1 MNFDAII
8 LAGGNSVRAGGN
20 KMAFALGDETLL
32 ARTVRVFFN
41 SPRID
46 KIVLVVRKTE
56 VDTGLAV
63 ANEFGKDKFKIV
75 IGGSTRAESAIN
87 GLSAVDSEYVLIHD
101 GARPFVTEN
110 LIELVCVA
118 TEKYGTAVPALPI
131 SDSVRAVKNGIIVA
145 ESDRDGMVRVQT
157 PQGYRTKKILD
168 MYLRARSEGYTPSDE
183 SILYAK
189 YADGAHTVAGEETN
203 LKITT
208 EGDYFALGAKVGIG
222 VDLHRLVPYRKLMLG
237 GIEVAYELGEL
248 AHSDG
253 DVVIHAVIDALL
265 SALGE
270 RDIGYRFPDNDPAYL
285 DIDSAIMLSEVV
297 ADCKKANKR
306 VSSCSVVIEL
316 ERPKLAEYIP
326 VMRIKLANLLDTD
339 LRNVAISAKT
349 GEGVGPIGEGL
360 AVRAYASVV
369 LI

>member
-1 MNFDAII
+1 MSFDAII
-8 LAGGNSVRAGGN
+8 LAAGNSVRAGGN
-20 KMAFALGDETLL
+20 KMAFTLGDETLL
-32 ARTVRVFFN
+32 SRTVRVFCD

-46 KIVLVVRKTE
+46 KIVLVMRKAE
-56 VDTGLAV
+56 IDVGLAI
-63 ANEFGKDKFKIV
+63 ASEFGKSKFKIV
-75 IGGSTRAESAIN
+75 VGGSTRADSVIN

-101 GARPFVTEN
+101 GARPFITEN

-118 TEKYGTAVPALPI
+118 TEKYGSGVPALPI

-145 ESDRDGMVRVQT
+145 EGDRESVVRVQT
-157 PQGYRTKKILD
+157 PQGYLTKKVLD
-168 MYLRARSEGYTPSDE
+168 MYLKARSEGYTPADE
-183 SILYAK
+183 SVLYAK
-189 YADGAHTVAGEETN
+189 YSDGAHTVIGEETN
-203 LKITT
+203 VKITT
-208 EGDYFALGAKVGIG
+208 KGDYLALGAKVGIG

-237 GIEVAYELGEL
+237 GIEVAHELGEL

-253 DVVIHAVIDALL
+253 DVVIHAIIDALL

-270 RDIGYRFPDNDPAYL
+270 RDIGCRFPDSDPKYL

-297 ADCKKANKR
+297 EDCRKANKR
-306 VSSCSVVIEL
+306 ISSCSVVIEL

-326 VMRIKLANLLDTD
+326 VMRVKLANILGTD
-339 LRNVAISAKT
+339 MQNVAIAAKT